1 MIYNKKASGIL
12 VHISFLLLLTI
23 SAFSHELPI
32 VEPETVGLS
41 TDRISRIDKVME
53 KYVAQQEIAGGVTL
67 LARHGKIAHLGAY
80 GMMDVEAEKPMT
92 PDTIFRIASMTKPIT
107 CVAVM
112 MLYEEGHF
120 RLHEPVSK
128 FIPAFKEM
136 HVLPPEDAADSA
148 SPVPS
153 PVPATQQIT
162 IWNLLTHT
170 SGLTYHW
177 NERLGPQYNDA
188 GITHGLLQDESTLA
202 EKMKVLA
209 TIPLLHQPGDRLEY
223 GLSIDVLGH
232 LVEVVSGMPFN
243 EFLAERIFKPLG
255 MTDTHFFIP
264 EAKRERL
271 ATVYERTGD
280 SPIMRKSKEPTV
292 NGSLIY
298 TTDYPYNGPQTY
310 FSGGAGLVSTA
321 SDYARFAQ
329 MMLNGGKLD
338 GVRLL
343 SRKTVELM
351 TTDRLAQMDAG
362 QMDVNYGF
370 GFGFGVARNE
380 SDLWE
385 IGSVGAYSGSGFFF
399 TSFFIDPQEQMLGI
413 FMCQLHPGAGDL
425 GERIRIL
432 SYQAIA
438 D

>member
-1 MIYNKKASGIL
+1 MKKTGRIL
-12 VHISFLLLLTI
+12 VYISFLLMLTV
-23 SAFSHELPI
+23 SAFSHELPM
-32 VEPETVGLS
+32 VEPEAVGLS
-41 TDRISRIDKVME
+41 TERLSRIDKVME
-53 KYVAQQEIAGGVTL
+53 THIAQQKIAGGVIL
-67 LARHGKIAHLGAY
+67 IARYGKIAYLGAH
-80 GMMDVEAEKPMT
+80 GMMDVEAEKPMA
-92 PDTIFRIASMTKPIT
+92 PDTIFRIASMTKQIT
-107 CVAVM
+107 SVAVM

-136 HVLPPEDAADSA
+136 LVLPPEDAEDSA
-148 SPVPS
+148 

-177 NERLGPQYNDA
+177 NERLGPLYNDA
-188 GITHGLLQDESTLA
+188 GITHGLLQDGSRLA

-209 TIPLLHQPGDRLEY
+209 TIPLLHQPGDRVEY
-223 GLSIDVLGH
+223 GLSIDVLGY
-232 LVEVVSGMPFN
+232 LVEVVSGMPLNQF
-243 EFLAERIFKPLG
+243 FAERIFKPLG

-264 EAKRERL
+264 EAKRERI

-280 SPIMRKSKEPTV
+280 GPIMRKSQEPTV
-292 NGSLIY
+292 DGLVIY
-298 TTDYPYNGPQTY
+298 STDYPYNGPQTY

-329 MMLNGGKLD
+329 MMLNDGELD

-343 SRKTVELM
+343 SRKTVEFM
-351 TTDRLAQMDAG
+351 TMDQLAKMG
-362 QMDVNYGF
+362 LGSGF
-370 GFGFGVARNE
+370 GLGFSIVRDTSNLR
-380 SDLWE
+380 D
-385 IGSVGAYSGSGFFF
+385 IGSVGAYSGGGFFF

>member
-1 MIYNKKASGIL
+1 MTYVKKTSRIL
-12 VHISFLLLLTI
+12 VHIAFLLILTA
-23 SAFSHELPI
+23 SAFSRGLPM
-32 VEPETVGLS
+32 VVPETVGLS
-41 TDRISRIDKVME
+41 TERLSRIDKVME
-53 KYVAQQEIAGGVTL
+53 KHISEQKIPGGVIL
-67 LARHGKIAHLGAY
+67 LARHGKIAYLGAH
-80 GMMDVEAEKPMT
+80 GMMDVEAEKPMQR
-92 PDTIFRIASMTKPIT
+92 DTIFRIASMTKQIT

-120 RLHEPVSK
+120 LLYEPVSK
-128 FIPAFKEM
+128 FIPAFKKM
-136 HVLPPEDAADSA
+136 YVLPPEDDEDAA
-148 SPVPS
+148 S
-153 PVPATQQIT
+153 PVPATRQIS

-177 NERLGPQYNDA
+177 NERLGPRYNDA

-209 TIPLLHQPGDRLEY
+209 TIPLLHQPGEAVEY
-223 GLSIDVLGH
+223 GLSIDVLGY
-232 LVEVVSGMPFN
+232 LVEVVSGMPLDRF
-243 EFLAERIFKPLG
+243 FAERIFQPLG

-264 EAKRERL
+264 EAKRERI

-280 SPIMRKSKEPTV
+280 GPIMRKSKEPTV
-292 NGSLIY
+292 NGSVIY
-298 TTDYPYNGPQTY
+298 STDYPYNGPQTY

-321 SDYARFAQ
+321 PDYARFAQ
-329 MMLNGGKLD
+329 MMLNGGELD

-351 TTDRLAQMDAG
+351 TTPQLGDMGVD
-362 QMDVNYGF
+362 YGF
-370 GFGFGVARNE
+370 GLGFGIVQDA
-380 SDLWE
+380 SDLRE
-385 IGSVGAYSGSGFFF
+385 IGSVGAYNGGGFFF

-413 FMCQLHPGAGDL
+413 FMCQLHPGGSDL
-425 GERIRIL
+425 AERIRIL